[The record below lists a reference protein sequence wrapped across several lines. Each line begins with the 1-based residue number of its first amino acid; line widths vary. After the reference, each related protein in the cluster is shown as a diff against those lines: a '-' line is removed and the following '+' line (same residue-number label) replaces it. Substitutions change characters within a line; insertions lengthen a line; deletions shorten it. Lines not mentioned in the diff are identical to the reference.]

1 MEALS
6 ARDKE
11 ALYEG
16 GTLGETIISAI
27 RRNPERVAFIAGD
40 SQLTYR
46 EMGERIARAIAMFDT
61 LGLRPGDAV
70 AQLSG
75 NRPELFCI
83 VAAAYIHGLRSV
95 TLHAAASVSD
105 HAHILR
111 DSQAKLFITEDYH
124 AKSAAE
130 LKAIAG
136 EALCWFSHDGNGEI
150 RNFWTEAEALDPGNL
165 AVRSASDRVIRLA
178 YTGGTTG
185 KSKGVMLTDRSLLT
199 NTLLWLSAFAWPDH
213 VRYLCVAPMSHG
225 AGSLILPVLMRGG
238 TIVLHRGFDAGRI
251 LADIERHDIDVT
263 WLVPTMLYGL
273 LDHEDTAKVELS
285 SLKAVVYSGAP
296 ASPTRIAQALDVFG
310 PVMVQAYGQ
319 TEAPNTILILD
330 QRDHSDAS
338 SGRLHSAGRPAPGLQ
353 VALLDDE
360 GREVGQG
367 DVGEIC
373 VRGPLVMDGYWNQ
386 PEQTEETLRGG
397 WLHTGDLAH
406 RDEDGFYYIVD
417 RKKDMVISG
426 GFNVYPREIE
436 DVLSAHPDVAAVAVI
451 GIPDAKWGEAVTA
464 VVVPHAGRDP
474 KAEDLMDLVRER
486 KGPVH
491 TPKTVVFVETLPL
504 TSLGKTDKKALR
516 QRFSATPAPS
526 LPRS

>member
-1 MEALS
+1 
-6 ARDKE
+6 
-11 ALYEG
+11 
-16 GTLGETIISAI
+16 
-27 RRNPERVAFIAGD
+27 
-40 SQLTYR
+40 
-46 EMGERIARAIAMFDT
+46 
-61 LGLRPGDAV
+61 
-70 AQLSG
+70 
-75 NRPELFCI
+75 
-83 VAAAYIHGLRSV
+83 
-95 TLHAAASVSD
+95 
-105 HAHILR
+105 
-111 DSQAKLFITEDYH
+111 
-124 AKSAAE
+124 
-130 LKAIAG
+130 
-136 EALCWFSHDGNGEI
+136 
-150 RNFWTEAEALDPGNL
+150 
-165 AVRSASDRVIRLA
+165 
-178 YTGGTTG
+178 
-185 KSKGVMLTDRSLLT
+185 
-199 NTLLWLSAFAWPDH
+199 
-213 VRYLCVAPMSHG
+213 
-225 AGSLILPVLMRGG
+225 
-238 TIVLHRGFDAGRI
+238 
-251 LADIERHDIDVT
+251 
-263 WLVPTMLYGL
+263 MLYGL
-273 LDHEDTAKVELS
+273 LDHEDTARAELS

-296 ASPTRIAQALDVFG
+296 ASPTRIAQALDVLG
-310 PVMVQAYGQ
+310 PMMVQAYGQ

-330 QRDHSDAS
+330 QSDHSDAS

-353 VALLDDE
+353 VALLDE
-360 GREVGQG
+360 GGRQVGQG

-451 GIPDAKWGEAVTA
+451 GIPDTKWGEAVTA

-474 KAEDLMDLVRER
+474 KAEELMALVRER

-526 LPRS
+526 SPRS